1 MGNTPKKNLR
11 KGNASGNGYHM
22 DGSYR
27 TNKLT
32 RTSMALDGWTIGILD
47 ELSKNWGT
55 SKAGVIRRAVREAK
69 ERLDQKNAGP
79 SPLEALEWLQGGG
92 GVLQE
97 EAAVYRANLQAER
110 EAKKYWWE
118 A

>member
-1 MGNTPKKNLR
+1 MSINYKPG
-11 KGNASGNGYHM
+11 
-22 DGSYR
+22 
-27 TNKLT
+27 KLT
-32 RTSMALDGWTIGILD
+32 RTSMALDGWTIDVLD
-47 ELSKNWGT
+47 ELSTYWGT

-92 GVLQE
+92 GVVRE
-97 EAAVYRANLQAER
+97 EAAEYRANLQAER

>member
-1 MGNTPKKNLR
+1 M
-11 KGNASGNGYHM
+11 SGNY
-22 DGSYR
+22 D

-32 RTSMALDGWTIGILD
+32 RTSMALDGWTIGVLD
-47 ELSKNWGT
+47 ELSKSWGT

-69 ERLDQKNAGP
+69 ERLDLKNSGP

-92 GVLQE
+92 GVLLE
-97 EAAVYRANLQAER
+97 EAAEYRANLKAER